1 MNTIMT
7 VAVTGATGFVGRY
20 VVRELL
26 RQGYAVKALARD
38 RAKTRGILPEKARVV
53 VGDVLNQAD
62 VDELLQGCQACINLV
77 GIIREVRSP
86 GNTQTFRSLHVKA
99 PRLLVS
105 RCEALGVTR
114 FIEMSALGARDTGV
128 SEYQRTKWEGE
139 QAVRLSELEWT
150 IFRPSLI
157 HGPDGEF
164 VKTAKGWV
172 SGHEAP
178 WVFIPYFT
186 RTVEDKRVPLGPV
199 SQVDPMIQPVA
210 VQDVA
215 RAFVAALATP
225 ESIGEVYNLV
235 GSEVLSWPRMLTQMR
250 DQLPGGNP
258 TLKPVG
264 LPGEVGAIGAMI
276 AGHLGMGAMLPF
288 DAGMAKMGAEDST
301 AGLEKFKAHFGFTPA
316 AFSEVFSTYA
326 SRV

>member
-1 MNTIMT
+1 MNTIST

-38 RAKTRGILPEKARVV
+38 RAKAKGVLPEKARIV

-77 GIIREVRSP
+77 GIIREVRAP
-86 GNTQTFRSLHVKA
+86 GKTQTFRAIHVQA
-99 PRLLVS
+99 PRLLVA
-105 RCEALGVTR
+105 RCDALGVAR
-114 FIEMSALGARDTGV
+114 VIHMSALGARDTGV

-139 QAVRLSELEWT
+139 QAWRLSELEWT
-150 IFRPSLI
+150 IFRPGLI

-164 VKTAKGWV
+164 VRTAKGWV
-172 SGHEAP
+172 SGSSAP
-178 WVFIPYFT
+178 YVFIPYFS
-186 RTVEDKRVPLGPV
+186 RIVEDKRVPLGPINF
-199 SQVDPMIQPVA
+199 VDPVVQPVA

-225 ESIGEVYNLV
+225 ASVGEIYNLV

-250 DQLPGGNP
+250 DQIPGGSPNLRP
-258 TLKPVG
+258 LG
-264 LPGEVGAIGAMI
+264 LPGEVGAIGALV
-276 AGHLGMGAMLPF
+276 AGKLGLGSLLPF
-288 DAGMAKMGAEDST
+288 DEGMARMGAEDST
-301 AGLEKFKAHFGFTPA
+301 ASLDKLKAHFGFTPA
-316 AFSEVFSTYA
+316 PFSEVFATYA
-326 SRV
+326 ARV

>member
-1 MNTIMT
+1 MNTIST

-38 RAKTRGILPEKARVV
+38 RGKAKGILPDKARIV

-77 GIIREVRSP
+77 GIIREVREA
-86 GNTQTFRSLHVKA
+86 GKTQTFRGMHVQA
-99 PRLLVS
+99 PRMLVS
-105 RCEALGVTR
+105 RCEALGVKR

-139 QAVRLSELEWT
+139 QVIRLSELEWT

-172 SGHEAP
+172 SGQSAP
-178 WVFIPYFT
+178 FIFIPYFS
-186 RTVEDKRVPLGPV
+186 RIVEDKRVPLGPV
-199 SQVDPMIQPVA
+199 DFVDPLIQPVA

-225 ESIGEVYNLV
+225 ASVGEIYNLV
-235 GSEVLSWPRMLTQMR
+235 GSEVLSWPKMLTQMR
-250 DQLPGGNP
+250 DQIPGAN
-258 TLKPVG
+258 TNLRPVG
-264 LPGEVGAIGAMI
+264 LPGEVGAIGAFA
-276 AGHLGMGAMLPF
+276 AGKLGLGALLPF
-288 DAGMAKMGAEDST
+288 DEGMARMGAEDST
-301 AGLEKFKAHFGFTPA
+301 ASLDKLKAHFGFTPA
-316 AFSEVFSTYA
+316 PFSEVFSTYA
-326 SRV
+326 ARV

>member
-1 MNTIMT
+1 MNPIMT
-7 VAVTGATGFVGRY
+7 VAVTGASGFVGRY

-26 RQGYAVKALARD
+26 RQGYAVKALVRD
-38 RAKTRGILPEKARVV
+38 RAKAKGVLPDKARMV

-62 VDELLQGCQACINLV
+62 LDELLQGCQACINLV

-164 VKTAKGWV
+164 IKTAKGWV
-172 SGHEAP
+172 TGHSAP
-178 WVFIPYFT
+178 YIFIPYFT
-186 RTVEDKRVPLGPV
+186 RTIEDKRVPLGPI
-199 SQVDPMIQPVA
+199 SQIDPMVAPVA

-225 ESIGEVYNLV
+225 ETVGEIYNLA
-235 GSEVLSWPRMLTQMR
+235 GSQTLAWPQMLAQMR
-250 DQLPGGNP
+250 DQIPGGNHA
-258 TLKPVG
+258 LKPVG
-264 LPGEVGAIGAMI
+264 LPGEVGAIVATV
-276 AGHLGMGAMLPF
+276 AGHLGMGAMVPF
-288 DAGMAKMGAEDST
+288 DAGMAKMAAEDST
-301 AGLEKFKAHFGFTPA
+301 ASLEKFKAHFGFTPA
-316 AFSEVFSTYA
+316 PFSEVFKSYA
-326 SRV
+326 ARV